1 MNKEDSVTVKKVEFQ
16 SRAVRIPSELI
27 PELETNWNAPAV
39 RTGRIVLCLESPG
52 KNRELIPVFIVNGK
66 HVSKSPY
73 HMVKEGSGFE
83 IWKGDTKYSDIVLLP
98 HPKFYDNFT
107 SGKIPMNKMAVIVG
121 PKHMRSVVNQR
132 CSYHE
137 IGKGCK
143 FCAVQYWWGGNIKKA
158 PAQIAETVKAGV
170 LEGVVDHISLTT
182 ATSMDTKGKGLEGLV
197 ETAKL
202 ISAKVDI
209 PIMIEFEPI
218 GDFSLLENLL
228 QEAQEANVTTVSC
241 NIECFDENLRE
252 HIMPIKGKISIATYI
267 KTWEKCLKIFG
278 QNEVYTSV
286 VVGIGEDDDSIL
298 RGVKMAASHKV
309 ITFLVPHSP
318 AKGAVFSDMVPP
330 TPKRMLSVYKSA
342 VLIYEKFG
350 LDLWASSAGC
360 ARGGGFS
367 SIKEVG
373 KFGT

>member
-1 MNKEDSVTVKKVEFQ
+1 MREEDSVARKKIEFQ
-16 SRAVRIPSELI
+16 SRGIIISSELI
-27 PELETNWNAPAV
+27 TELETNWNATAV
-39 RTGRIVLCLESPG
+39 RTGRVVLCLESPR
-52 KNRELIPVFIVNGK
+52 KNGELIPAFIVNGK

-73 HMVKEGSGFE
+73 HLVKEGSGFE
-83 IWKGDTKYSDIVLLP
+83 IWKGDTKYTDIVLLP
-98 HPKFYDNFT
+98 RPKFYDSFT
-107 SGKIPMNKMAVIVG
+107 SGKIPMNKLAVIVG

-137 IGKGCK
+137 MGKPCK
-143 FCAVQYWWGGNIKKA
+143 FCAVQYWWGSNIKKA
-158 PAQIAETVKAGV
+158 PAQIAETVEAGV
-170 LEGVVDHISLTT
+170 LEGMVDHISLTT
-182 ATSMDTKGKGLEGLV
+182 ATTLNTKGKGLEGLV

-209 PIMIEFEPI
+209 PIMMEFEPI
-218 GDFSLLENLL
+218 KDLSLLEKLL
-228 QEAQEANVTTVSC
+228 RDAQKANVTTVSC

-252 HIMPIKGKISIATYI
+252 DIMPIKGRIPITTYV
-267 KTWEKCLKIFG
+267 KTWEKCLEIFG

-286 VVGIGEDDDSIL
+286 VVGIGEDDDSIAK
-298 RGVKMAASHKV
+298 GVKMAASHKV

-318 AKGAVFSDMVPP
+318 AKGAVFQDMEPP
-330 TPKRMLSVYKSA
+330 TPQRMLSVYKGA
-342 VLIYEKFG
+342 CLIYKEFG

-373 KFGT
+373 KFGM